1 MNNPLISVIIPAYN
15 ADKLITKT
23 LDSILAQT
31 YRPLEII
38 VVDDGSTDETAEIVK
53 NYENNKLVNKV
64 DTNHKI
70 TQINGAGID
79 LVYIRQEN
87 RGPSKARNTG
97 IKAAK
102 GEYIAF
108 LDADDYWTRDKLEKQ
123 IGLFKKELNLDIIF
137 TDTKITRRENHEI
150 EEFFVFKKKGLD
162 KNFFGHEF
170 MVLRPFEKLVGTNF
184 MHTSSVITKKACF
197 RDAIFFNEKR
207 HYAEDWELW
216 LKMSLYFTFG
226 YVNDVCVHKIERGDG
241 LSSNKLDMYLSTMDI
256 IESFIENN
264 KIEIDKL
271 NLKDNFLSQYLKEQ
285 YKWMGYYLM
294 QNKNN
299 KMARIYYRK
308 SLKKSFDLK
317 TIFYYLLS
325 FLKII

>member
-31 YRPLEII
+31 YRPIEII
-38 VVDDGSTDETAEIVK
+38 VIDDGSTDETVKIVK
-53 NYENNKLVNKV
+53 NYQTSFTCKFSETSK
-64 DTNHKI
+64 TNETNLI
-70 TQINGAGID
+70 
-79 LVYIRQEN
+79 YIYQQN
-87 RGPSKARNTG
+87 SGPSKARNTG
-97 IKAAK
+97 INAAK

-108 LDADDYWTRDKLEKQ
+108 LDADDYWTQDKLEKQ
-123 IGLFKKELNLDIIF
+123 IELFKKEPNLDVIF
-137 TDTKITRRENHEI
+137 TDTKITRIENHEI

-162 KNFFGHEF
+162 KDFFGHEF

-197 RDAIFFNEKR
+197 RQDFFFNEKR

-256 IESFIENN
+256 MESFIENN

-271 NLKDNFLSQYLKEQ
+271 NLKDNFLSQYLKDQ

-294 QNKNN
+294 QIKNN

-317 TIFYYLLS
+317 TIFYYF
-325 FLKII
+325 FLRPYQNDKT

>member
-31 YRPLEII
+31 YRPIEII
-38 VVDDGSTDETAEIVK
+38 VIDDGSTDETVKIVK
-53 NYENNKLVNKV
+53 NYQTSFTCKFSEASK
-64 DTNHKI
+64 TNETNLI
-70 TQINGAGID
+70 
-79 LVYIRQEN
+79 YIYQQN
-87 RGPSKARNTG
+87 SGPSKARNTG
-97 IKAAK
+97 INAAK

-108 LDADDYWTRDKLEKQ
+108 LDADDYWTQDKLEKQ
-123 IGLFKKELNLDIIF
+123 IELFKKELNLDIVF
-137 TDTKITRRENHEI
+137 TDTKITRIENHEI

-162 KNFFGHEF
+162 KDFFGHEF

-197 RDAIFFNEKR
+197 RQDFFFNEKR

-256 IESFIENN
+256 MESFIENN

-271 NLKDNFLSQYLKEQ
+271 NLKDNFLSQHLKDQ

-294 QNKNN
+294 QIKNN

-308 SLKKSFDLK
+308 SLKKAFDLK
-317 TIFYYLLS
+317 TIFYYFRS
-325 FLKII
+325 YLKMS

>member
-38 VVDDGSTDETAEIVK
+38 VVDDGSTDETAKVVK

-70 TQINGAGID
+70 TQINRAGIG

-108 LDADDYWTRDKLEKQ
+108 LDADDCWSHDKLEKQ
-123 IGLFKKELNLDIIF
+123 IGLFKKEPNLDIIF

-170 MVLRPFEKLVGTNF
+170 MVLRPFEKLIGTNF

-216 LKMSLYFTFG
+216 LKMSLYFIFG

-256 IESFIENN
+256 MESFIENN

-308 SLKKSFDLK
+308 SFKKSFDLK
-317 TIFYYLLS
+317 TIFYYFLS